1 MSTTTKQS
9 RISLRTLRNMKQQ
22 GEKIAMLTAYDAS
35 FAAIL
40 ESAGV
45 DVVLVGD
52 SLGNVVQGHDSTLP
66 VTMEHMIYHTQA
78 VGRTCR
84 RALLMADMPF
94 MSYWSVEAALQNAAR
109 LLKEAGAQAVKLEW
123 TQAQP
128 EIVAALSR
136 EGIPVCAHLGL
147 RPQAVHKTGGY
158 QVQGRD
164 KATASELIAQAQ
176 RVEAAG
182 ADMLLLEAIPASLAA
197 DITARIQIPVIGI
210 GAGADCDGQV
220 LVLYDVIGISATPA
234 PRFAKNFLRQS
245 GSVQS
250 AVEAYVQEVKA
261 GTFPGA
267 EHAYT

>member
-1 MSTTTKQS
+1 MSVAGKLS
-9 RISLRTLRNMKQQ
+9 RITVRALQSMKQQ

-52 SLGNVVQGHDSTLP
+52 SLGNVIQGYDSTLP

-78 VGRTCR
+78 VARACR
-84 RALLMADMPF
+84 RPLLMTDMPF
-94 MSYWSVEAALQNAAR
+94 MSYWSVEVALQNAAR

-123 TQAQP
+123 TQSQP

-158 QVQGRD
+158 RVQGRD
-164 KATASELIAQAQ
+164 EATAAELMEQAQ
-176 RVEAAG
+176 QVEAAG
-182 ADMLLLEAIPASLAA
+182 ADMLLLEAIPAPLAA
-197 DITARIQIPVIGI
+197 DITKRVRIPVIGI
-210 GAGADCDGQV
+210 GAGSACDGQV
-220 LVLYDVIGISATPA
+220 LVLYDVLGISSGNR
-234 PRFAKNFLRQS
+234 PRFAKDFLAQN
-245 GSVQS
+245 GTVEK

-261 GTFPGA
+261 GSFPST
-267 EHAYT
+267 EHVYQ